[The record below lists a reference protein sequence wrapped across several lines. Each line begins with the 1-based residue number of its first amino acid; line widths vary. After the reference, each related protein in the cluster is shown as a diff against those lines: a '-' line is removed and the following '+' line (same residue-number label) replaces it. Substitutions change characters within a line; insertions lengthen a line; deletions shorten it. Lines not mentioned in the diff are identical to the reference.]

1 MDQHRLNLLVL
12 FLAREVAALHG
23 KLEAISDVVE
33 ELRVVDP
40 RLDSVQAHDVQKQAW
55 QDFLSRVED
64 LDPTIAA
71 LIDDRKQSE
80 T

>member
-1 MDQHRLNLLVL
+1 MDQQKLNTLVL

-23 KLEAISDVVE
+23 KLEAISEIVE

-40 RLDSVQAHDVQKQAW
+40 RLDRVQAHDTQKQAW
-55 QDFLSRVED
+55 HDFLARVED

-71 LIDDRKQSE
+71 LIDNRPDDSI
-80 T
+80 

>member
-55 QDFLSRVED
+55 QDFLSRVTE
-64 LDPTIAA
+64 
-71 LIDDRKQSE
+71 
-80 T
+80 